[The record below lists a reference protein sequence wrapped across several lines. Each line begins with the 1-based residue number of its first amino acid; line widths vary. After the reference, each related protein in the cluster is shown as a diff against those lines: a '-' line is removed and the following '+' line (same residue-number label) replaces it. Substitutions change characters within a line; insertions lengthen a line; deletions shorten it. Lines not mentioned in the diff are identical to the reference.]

1 MSLKCSLVYSNVS
14 SPVASWSEA
23 IVALDHVRAVNG
35 HSLHPWPLSTRSSQ
49 QAPQGA
55 FTLPKGAKTVEG
67 LQLGVISIN
76 SLFPQLPSDMDS
88 LTVYLQQTS
97 ECLPH
102 SWMPGFMNGI
112 PTLKGS
118 FNPRW
123 TFICLNQW
131 ISISLMLGPFNAVP
145 FVVTSNHN
153 IFVAIS

>member
-1 MSLKCSLVYSNVS
+1 MSLKCSMVYSNVS

-35 HSLHPWPLSTRSSQ
+35 QFHPWPLSTRSSQ

-55 FTLPKGAKTVEG
+55 FTLAKTVEG
-67 LQLGVISIN
+67 LQLEVISIN

-102 SWMPGFMNGI
+102 SWLQAWLYEWHPHTQRFLQSQVDIHLFKPVDRNL
-112 PTLKGS
+112 PNAWTL
-118 FNPRW
+118 
-123 TFICLNQW
+123 
-131 ISISLMLGPFNAVP
+131 
-145 FVVTSNHN
+145 
-153 IFVAIS
+153 